1 MLLIAAAF
9 ATPLQVD
16 LHVDTPT
23 QLLRRGVGLDDP
35 ALEAGLP
42 KLRAGGTNIAVMVLW
57 PPRGESEAHV
67 ETLLARVEAE
77 DRRLEDVEVART
89 PDDARRIAGDG
100 RVALLLSIEGAHGLE
115 HEGLDGL
122 RRFHTRGLALMEL
135 TWTNSNRYA
144 GSSGDSGGGLTADGR
159 ALVAEAQR
167 LGIVIDVSHASK
179 QTTLDT
185 CAVTRAPII
194 ASHSDAAAVTA
205 QPRNLSDEEIRCIAH
220 SGGVIGINLH
230 STFVGRPADVRKVAD
245 HVDHLK
251 AVGGVEVVALG
262 SDFDGLIKPPPDI
275 PDSSKLGLLWDEL
288 RRRGY
293 TEPEI
298 AMIRGENFLRAW
310 AVCLN
315 LR

>member
-1 MLLIAAAF
+1 MLLLAAAF
-9 ATPLQVD
+9 AAPLQVD

-23 QLLRRGVGLDDP
+23 QLVRQGVGLDDP
-35 ALEAGLP
+35 ALEAGVP
-42 KLRAGGTNIAVMVLW
+42 NLRAGGTNIAVMVLW
-57 PPRGESEAHV
+57 PPRGQSEDHV

-77 DRRLEDVEVART
+77 DKRLESVALARS
-89 PDDARRIAGDG
+89 PEDARRIVGQG
-100 RVALLLSIEGAHGLE
+100 QIALLLSIEGAHGIE

-122 RRFHTRGLALMEL
+122 RRFHARGLALMEL

-144 GSSGDSGGGLTADGR
+144 GSSGDGGGGLTADGK

-179 QTTLDT
+179 QATLDT

-220 SGGVIGINLH
+220 TGGVIGINLH
-230 STFVGRPADVRKVAD
+230 STFVGKPADVRKVAD
-245 HVDHLK
+245 HIDHLK
-251 AVGGVEVVALG
+251 AIGGVEVIALG
-262 SDFDGLIKPPPDI
+262 SDFDGLIKPPADI
-275 PDSSKLGLLWDEL
+275 PNSSKLGVIWDEL